1 MLAKDTCIVCIQVC
15 IWVFDRACGIS
26 FIYSKN
32 NKGLN
37 IDPWGTRQFM
47 APVSQITVSNE
58 TKKAPFVRKEW
69 NHFIVLLE
77 KPIDFIS
84 SNKILWFKVLRAFSR
99 SIKIIPV
106 CFQHRL
112 KSCQSCETY
121 TCGMICSK
129 TCLYSSSFF
138 LTQSCVWYGPS
149 ILKAT
154 EK

>member
-1 MLAKDTCIVCIQVC
+1 MLSSDKFLSLLKRKHLVLSSPKWTDSLLSINQSHTFANTLFEIFSISVTYLCWQKILVSSAYRYV
-15 IWVFDRACGIS
+15 WVFDRACGVS

-47 APVSQITVSNE
+47 VPVSQKTVSNE

-84 SNKILWFKVLRAFSR
+84 SNKIL
-99 SIKIIPV
+99 
-106 CFQHRL
+106 
-112 KSCQSCETY
+112 
-121 TCGMICSK
+121 
-129 TCLYSSSFF
+129 
-138 LTQSCVWYGPS
+138 
-149 ILKAT
+149 
-154 EK
+154 